1 MSVNVLIEHSNSD
14 SKLVGFIYI
23 FVYYFN
29 SELYNNIIKKVLCS
43 LSGLG
48 SLKFLWLFRNFF
60 QGPIGDRGDLST

>member
-48 SLKFLWLFRNFF
+48 SLKFL
-60 QGPIGDRGDLST
+60 S

>member
-1 MSVNVLIEHSNSD
+1 MSVNVLIEHSNND

-29 SELYNNIIKKVLCS
+29 SELYNNIIKKALCS

-48 SLKFLWLFRNFF
+48 SLKFL
-60 QGPIGDRGDLST
+60 S

>member
-1 MSVNVLIEHSNSD
+1 MFLLRKGIFAVNVLIEHSNND

-29 SELYNNIIKKVLCS
+29 SELYNNIIKKALCS

-48 SLKFLWLFRNFF
+48 SLKFL
-60 QGPIGDRGDLST
+60 S